1 MSLAELFILAVG
13 VSMDA
18 FAVAVCKGLSMKQL
32 NWRHAVIIGVYFGGF
47 QAGMP
52 FIGYLLGW
60 HFKDAITSVDHWI
73 AFVLLAAIGLSM
85 IRESRSKDEDEE
97 SLDASVDFKTM
108 CVLALATSIDAL
120 AIGVTL
126 SFLNVDIVPAV
137 SFIGII
143 TFSLSIVGVKAGN
156 VFGIRFVSYS
166 KYISCLYSHDGQG
179 EGDDADKGHC
189 RNDVNI

>member
-47 QAGMP
+47 PAGMP
-52 FIGYLLGW
+52 LLGYLLGW
-60 HFKDAITSVDHWI
+60 HFKDAITSVDRWI

-85 IRESRSKDEDEE
+85 IRESRSKDEE

-143 TFSLSIVGVKAGN
+143 TFSLSIMGVKAGN
-156 VFGIRFVSYS
+156 VFGIRYESRS
-166 KYISCLYSHDGQG
+166 
-179 EGDDADKGHC
+179 AAC
-189 RNDVNI
+189 RRYNSPPHRFQNSD

>member
-32 NWRHAVIIGVYFGGF
+32 NWRHAVI
-47 QAGMP
+47 
-52 FIGYLLGW
+52 IGYLLGW

-156 VFGIRFVSYS
+156 VFGIRYKSRAELAGGTILLLIGS
-166 KYISCLYSHDGQG
+166 KILIEHLFL
-179 EGDDADKGHC
+179 
-189 RNDVNI
+189 

>member
-60 HFKDAITSVDHWI
+60 HFKGAITSVDHWI

-156 VFGIRFVSYS
+156 VFGIRYKSRAELAGGTILLLIGS
-166 KYISCLYSHDGQG
+166 KILIEHLFL
-179 EGDDADKGHC
+179 
-189 RNDVNI
+189 

>member
-97 SLDASVDFKTM
+97 SLDAFVDFKTM

-156 VFGIRFVSYS
+156 VFGIRYKSRAELAGGTILLLIGS
-166 KYISCLYSHDGQG
+166 KILIEHLFL
-179 EGDDADKGHC
+179 
-189 RNDVNI
+189 